1 MKDQNFSNSFAK
13 NLVRHPRAICLL
25 NIVRCITC
33 RVQRE
38 WPCTTP
44 KTSSLA
50 TQRDITRRPNGL
62 PDSIGSIEV
71 DTITNG
77 PMWIEG
83 YGLRV
88 MGMGIQWRVLK

>member
-1 MKDQNFSNSFAK
+1 MPPQYRSLYYLSNSKGVTVYNPK
-13 NLVRHPRAICLL
+13 NILIGY
-25 NIVRCITC
+25 
-33 RVQRE
+33 
-38 WPCTTP
+38 TTGYN
-44 KTSSLA
+44 A
-50 TQRDITRRPNGL
+50 RPTGL
-62 PDSIGSIEV
+62 PDSLGSIEV